1 MLSDRCACFSE
12 EINFMEIHFREDL
25 FLLCKFWHISHRFIF
40 TGGEILIILSG
51 RIFTVIKHVL
61 IIP

>member
-1 MLSDRCACFSE
+1 
-12 EINFMEIHFREDL
+12 MEIHFREDL

>member
-1 MLSDRCACFSE
+1 
-12 EINFMEIHFREDL
+12 MEIHFREDL
-25 FLLCKFWHISHRFIF
+25 FLLYKFWHISYRFIF
-40 TGGEILIILSG
+40 AGGEILIILSG